1 MAFVLVQHLAPD
13 HKSLLSQLIGRY
25 TRMQVLEVQDAMVV
39 QANCVYIIAP
49 NYDMCLRQGV
59 LHLLEPAAP
68 RGQRLPIDYFFQSLA
83 QDQAELAIGIVLSGS
98 GSDGAR
104 GVRAIKN
111 AGGMVMAQNPT
122 SCEFDGM
129 PRSAIATGLVDY
141 QLEPAQMPAQ
151 LLAYVAHAFGK
162 LAVAD
167 KLAMAQTE
175 GALHK
180 IFALLRA
187 QTGHDFSQY
196 KPSTICRRI
205 ERRMAVHQVGDLE
218 TYVQY
223 LQKTPSEI
231 DALFGDLL
239 IGVTHFFRDA
249 EAFAALK
256 AHITPQLFASKSA
269 NKANQH
275 SLRVWS
281 AGCSTGE
288 EAYSLAILLFEC
300 ISARY
305 AAAGAARSQHQRPPV
320 AATGLFR
327 AAPNPADP
335 APGHRAD
342 PTVAGSA
349 RDQRAGR
356 YGADIAAD

>member
-49 NYDMCLRQGV
+49 NYDMSLRQGV

-68 RGQRLPIDYFFQSLA
+68 R
-83 QDQAELAIGIVLSGS
+83 
-98 GSDGAR
+98 
-104 GVRAIKN
+104 
-111 AGGMVMAQNPT
+111 
-122 SCEFDGM
+122 
-129 PRSAIATGLVDY
+129 
-141 QLEPAQMPAQ
+141 AQ
-151 LLAYVAHAFGK
+151 LLAYVAHAFG
-162 LAVAD
+162 

-239 IGVTHFFRDA
+239 IGVAHFFRDA

-335 APGHRAD
+335 APGHRAG

>member
-49 NYDMCLRQGV
+49 NYDMSLRQGV

-162 LAVAD
+162 LA
-167 KLAMAQTE
+167 MAQTE

-256 AHITPQLFASKSA
+256 AHITPPSCLPA
-269 NKANQH
+269 N
-275 SLRVWS
+275 RPTRPT
-281 AGCSTGE
+281 STACG
-288 EAYSLAILLFEC
+288 SGRL
-300 ISARY
+300 
-305 AAAGAARSQHQRPPV
+305 AARRAKRPIRWPSCC
-320 AATGLFR
+320 L
-327 AAPNPADP
+327 
-335 APGHRAD
+335 
-342 PTVAGSA
+342 SA
-349 RDQRAGR
+349 
-356 YGADIAAD
+356 

>member
-49 NYDMCLRQGV
+49 NYDMSLRQGV

-68 RGQRLPIDYFFQSLA
+68 R
-83 QDQAELAIGIVLSGS
+83 
-98 GSDGAR
+98 
-104 GVRAIKN
+104 
-111 AGGMVMAQNPT
+111 
-122 SCEFDGM
+122 
-129 PRSAIATGLVDY
+129 
-141 QLEPAQMPAQ
+141 AQ

-327 AAPNPADP
+327 AAPNPAGP
-335 APGHRAD
+335 APGHRAG
-342 PTVAGSA
+342 PAGAGSA

>member
-141 QLEPAQMPAQ
+141 QLEPAQMP
-151 LLAYVAHAFGK
+151 
-162 LAVAD
+162 
-167 KLAMAQTE
+167 
-175 GALHK
+175 
-180 IFALLRA
+180 
-187 QTGHDFSQY
+187 
-196 KPSTICRRI
+196 
-205 ERRMAVHQVGDLE
+205 
-218 TYVQY
+218 
-223 LQKTPSEI
+223 
-231 DALFGDLL
+231 
-239 IGVTHFFRDA
+239 
-249 EAFAALK
+249 
-256 AHITPQLFASKSA
+256 PQLFASKSA

-335 APGHRAD
+335 APGHRAN

>member
-49 NYDMCLRQGV
+49 NYDMSLRQGV

-68 RGQRLPIDYFFQSLA
+68 RG
-83 QDQAELAIGIVLSGS
+83 
-98 GSDGAR
+98 
-104 GVRAIKN
+104 
-111 AGGMVMAQNPT
+111 
-122 SCEFDGM
+122 
-129 PRSAIATGLVDY
+129 
-141 QLEPAQMPAQ
+141 Q

-256 AHITPQLFASKSA
+256 AHITPPSCLPA
-269 NKANQH
+269 N
-275 SLRVWS
+275 RPTRPT
-281 AGCSTGE
+281 STACG
-288 EAYSLAILLFEC
+288 SGRL
-300 ISARY
+300 
-305 AAAGAARSQHQRPPV
+305 AARRAKRPIRWPSCC
-320 AATGLFR
+320 L
-327 AAPNPADP
+327 
-335 APGHRAD
+335 
-342 PTVAGSA
+342 SA
-349 RDQRAGR
+349 
-356 YGADIAAD
+356 